1 MSEQGKITHVTK
13 YRRPWWKLSRNWW
26 PLLVFIVVAAMAV
39 YLYNH
44 GGQYRVMSGTA
55 DRVIESVS
63 PLETARIREL
73 AVELGDRVKAGDIIA
88 QLETAIIDA
97 EGAVLRQKIEQSS
110 LETRLEQLTLERQ
123 FASSLQDAEQ
133 ALREADM
140 EYKLSKVEHDALVEE
155 IKRLEPLFNQQLI
168 QAELFVTK
176 KAREEVLGESL
187 KLMPA
192 NLKALKAEVARA
204 EAQKASAMARL
215 GEMNE
220 AVSAEKAN
228 EAINLLEARRDRYT
242 LRAQRDGVILR
253 IDHQPGDVVQTGVPI
268 VSILVDGPIRIVGF
282 LPENNISAIT
292 VGTPAKIYPTVSL
305 GEVGVIKARVA
316 QISPAVYSLPGRASP
331 IRGQTV
337 RGRRVTFD
345 LEEQVALV
353 PGETVSIE
361 IGSSSSASAPVEN

>member
-26 PLLVFIVVAAMAV
+26 PLIVFIVVAGVAV
-39 YLYNH
+39 FLYNQ
-44 GGQYRVMSGTA
+44 GGQYRLMFGTA
-55 DRVIESVS
+55 NRVIESVS
-63 PLETARIREL
+63 PLETARVREL

-97 EGAVLRQKIEQSS
+97 EGAVLRQQIEQSS

-123 FASSLQDAEQ
+123 FASSLQEAEQ

-140 EYKLSKVEHDALVEE
+140 EYKLSKVEHAALVEE
-155 IKRLEPLFNQQLI
+155 IKRMEPLFNQQLI

-187 KLMPA
+187 KLMSP
-192 NLKALKAEVARA
+192 NLKALKAEVTRA
-204 EAQKASAMARL
+204 EVQKASAMARL
-215 GEMNE
+215 REMNE

-228 EAINLLEARRDRYT
+228 ETINLLEARRDRYT
-242 LRAQRDGVILR
+242 LRARHDGVVSR
-253 IDHQPGDVVQTGVPI
+253 IDHQAGDVVQTGVPI

-282 LPENNISAIT
+282 LSESNISPIAI
-292 VGTPAKIYPTVSL
+292 GARANIYPTVSMDK
-305 GEVGVIKARVA
+305 VGVISARVA

-331 IRGQTV
+331 IRGQAV
-337 RGRRVTFD
+337 RGRRIIFD

-361 IGSSSSASAPVEN
+361 IEGSRFSSALIEN